1 MDRSKWVK
9 SLESPEF
16 ELRIGPGGGMEI
28 IVGGESYL
36 LESSFSFPGERICV
50 NLLSEQGSGDDPE
63 WKPVVKRTAPSRV
76 EITANGAFYELR
88 RTISLEGHRLSVED
102 ALTNRSREDVG
113 VLVRNRIFAAGE
125 SCRVLLGGAPGSAEI
140 ESLMSE
146 NPTILL
152 SQTESQVGLLA
163 EDTLSRLQFQ
173 AQADRKGAEFSLN
186 GLAIQPG
193 QSRTLRWAITP
204 MRDTDYFAF
213 INQVRR
219 DWKANFTVFG
229 PWDFFDVTSNS
240 DLLHD
245 PEKLRAYLNRKK
257 LKVVAFQP
265 WLDYDDFDYLT
276 GRPTNRE
283 EYKALMIRAMAA
295 FKAVDPDIRCVG
307 CMEGN
312 IVSLPP
318 EAQRVLYGAIPA
330 NLRTQGIRPFTDQQ
344 MELIE
349 MVDLPWRD
357 CLLTAPDGR
366 YSYELYY
373 RGEDRTFPMMAILVY
388 AAPGNGQMKYW
399 LDQARFMMEE
409 VGLDGVYIDQFS
421 LAFTTTPDYSD
432 PTKVSQRYSYERW
445 DGVTVD
451 MDPATGKIL
460 RRYTDGALVGVGA
473 RKALMEYV
481 RSQGGIMVANTHCA
495 AEELQSCPVVRFM
508 EAEWVLEPLKIG
520 RGEEPPL
527 HQRLCKGQ
535 LNSPVALGFR
545 PERLGEEG
553 RRNYAE
559 VIMKSVITYLRH
571 GLLWYHYVTEIPKN
585 GEGCGEYGPI
595 NRMFPLT
602 PVELHKGWILGKER
616 IISCVSVDT
625 FWEQEGEPVVRV
637 FDLSGREK
645 DSGDC
650 CRIKKEGGKWRI
662 SLRLE
667 DWREIA
673 VVETE
678 GTT

>member
-1 MDRSKWVK
+1 
-9 SLESPEF
+9 LE
-16 ELRIGPGGGMEI
+16 
-28 IVGGESYL
+28 
-36 LESSFSFPGERICV
+36 
-50 NLLSEQGSGDDPE
+50 Q
-63 WKPVVKRTAPSRV
+63 
-76 EITANGAFYELR
+76 
-88 RTISLEGHRLSVED
+88 HRLSVSD
-102 ALTNRSREDVG
+102 ALTSRSQEDVG
-113 VLVRNRIFAAGE
+113 VIVRNRISASGQF
-125 SCRVLLGGAPGSAEI
+125 CRVLLGGAPGSAKI
-140 ESLMSE
+140 EGLMSE
-146 NPTILL
+146 NPTILI
-152 SQTESQVGLLA
+152 SQTQSQVGLLA
-163 EDTLSRLQFQ
+163 EDTISRLQFQ
-173 AQADRKGAEFSLN
+173 TQTDRNGAECSLN
-186 GLAIQPG
+186 QIALRPG
-193 QSRTLRWAITP
+193 QTRMLRWAIYP
-204 MRDTDYFAF
+204 MHSTDYFAF
-213 INQVRR
+213 INQIRR

-229 PWDFFDVTSNS
+229 PWDFFDVTTDS

-245 PEKLRAYLNRKK
+245 PEKLRAYMKRKK
-257 LKVVAFQP
+257 LKVVALKP
-265 WLDYDDFDYLT
+265 WLDYDNFDYLT
-276 GRPTNRE
+276 GKPTDRE

-295 FKAVDPDIRCVG
+295 FKAADPDIQCIG

-312 IVSLPP
+312 IVSLPL
-318 EAQRVLYGAIPA
+318 EAQKVLYEALPA
-330 NLRTQGIRPFTDQQ
+330 DLRKQAIRPFTDRQ

-349 MVDLPWRD
+349 IIDLPWRD

-432 PTKVSQRYSYERW
+432 PTKVSQRYTYDRW

-451 MDPATGKIL
+451 IDPATGKIT
-460 RRYTDGALVGVGA
+460 RRYTDGAFVGVEA
-473 RKALMEYV
+473 RKVLMEYV
-481 RSQGGIMVANTHCA
+481 LSQGGIMVANTHCA
-495 AEELQSCPVVRFM
+495 VEELQSVPVVRFM
-508 EAEWVLEPLKIG
+508 EAEWVLDPLKLG

-571 GLLWYHYVTEIPKN
+571 GLLWYHYVTEIPES
-585 GEGCGEYGPI
+585 GEGCGAYGPI
-595 NRMFPLT
+595 NHMFPLT

-625 FWEQEGEPVVRV
+625 FSEQEGEPVVRV
-637 FDLSGREK
+637 FDLSGKEK

-650 CRIKKEGGKWRI
+650 CEIKKEGGKWRI

-667 DWREIA
+667 NWQELA

-678 GTT
+678 GTS